1 MQLLTWLEQFFG
13 DIRFG
18 ARNLAKSRM
27 FTAIAAGS
35 LALGIGGSTAMYS
48 VIYAVILDPFPYKEP
63 HRLMSVGV
71 QGPRGGYGGY
81 YPIDQFLDIAE
92 HNTVFEGV
100 VASTWSDVT
109 WTGAGDPQRLRGNH
123 CTMNTFEVMGVAP
136 LVGRA
141 TMASDAV
148 EGAEPVA
155 ILGYKFWQR
164 QFGGDPGVIGRKLRL
179 NDRMRTVIGV
189 MPMRFMWRGADVYL
203 PDVFHRGQT
212 VEGERDVFLLGRLKP
227 GIAREQAVA
236 GLQPV
241 FQDIEQRNPN
251 VFPKQWKLVL
261 RDFGETFP
269 SDIQGALWIL
279 FGAVGLLLLIS
290 CVNVS
295 SLLLS
300 RAQSRRRE
308 IAVRAAMGAG
318 RFRLVRQLLAES
330 LLLAIAGGALG
341 VALAAAGL
349 RGIIA
354 MVPPNTIPDE
364 AHITLNAPVLLF
376 TLAVSVA
383 ASLLFGLAPALHLSG
398 RDLLTPLKEAGR
410 GSSGGARQRVMRG
423 VLVAGE
429 VALSLML
436 LVGASLM
443 IRTLISIQGANL
455 AFHPDRILTLRIPFS
470 DERYRDPGRRA
481 AFLQEVL
488 RRMQT
493 VPGVLAVGI
502 NGGLPPVYN
511 ASLPVE
517 VVGSAPQNGQRVM
530 LDQSNGDYLKVMG
543 ISVVQGRFLSDQEVN
558 ARIHSVVVNQ
568 AFVRQYLGAGDALG
582 RLVRVPLL
590 RQPPVSLADDSFQE
604 VGVVKDT
611 VNRVSTNETVPE
623 MFVPFTIVNRADRL
637 FVLGNG
643 RPEALDKAV
652 KAQVFA
658 VDPGQPVMDDKPM
671 EAVLAENAYARPR
684 FNLLLFAVFAALGL
698 VLALFGIYGVISQA
712 VAQQTREIGIRIAL
726 GAGFRQV
733 TGMMLGLGARL
744 VVAGIVVGLV
754 GSLASVKVLAGL
766 VRNVST
772 FDPYSFAGVTMLLLA
787 AGLFASFWPA
797 RRAARV
803 DPVRA
808 LREE

>member
-410 GSSGGARQRVMRG
+410 GSSGGA
-423 VLVAGE
+423 
-429 VALSLML
+429 
-436 LVGASLM
+436 
-443 IRTLISIQGANL
+443 
-455 AFHPDRILTLRIPFS
+455 
-470 DERYRDPGRRA
+470 
-481 AFLQEVL
+481 
-488 RRMQT
+488 
-493 VPGVLAVGI
+493 
-502 NGGLPPVYN
+502 
-511 ASLPVE
+511 
-517 VVGSAPQNGQRVM
+517 
-530 LDQSNGDYLKVMG
+530 
-543 ISVVQGRFLSDQEVN
+543 
-558 ARIHSVVVNQ
+558 
-568 AFVRQYLGAGDALG
+568 
-582 RLVRVPLL
+582 
-590 RQPPVSLADDSFQE
+590 
-604 VGVVKDT
+604 
-611 VNRVSTNETVPE
+611 
-623 MFVPFTIVNRADRL
+623 
-637 FVLGNG
+637 
-643 RPEALDKAV
+643 
-652 KAQVFA
+652 
-658 VDPGQPVMDDKPM
+658 
-671 EAVLAENAYARPR
+671 
-684 FNLLLFAVFAALGL
+684 
-698 VLALFGIYGVISQA
+698 
-712 VAQQTREIGIRIAL
+712 
-726 GAGFRQV
+726 
-733 TGMMLGLGARL
+733 
-744 VVAGIVVGLV
+744 
-754 GSLASVKVLAGL
+754 
-766 VRNVST
+766 
-772 FDPYSFAGVTMLLLA
+772 
-787 AGLFASFWPA
+787 
-797 RRAARV
+797 
-803 DPVRA
+803 
-808 LREE
+808 